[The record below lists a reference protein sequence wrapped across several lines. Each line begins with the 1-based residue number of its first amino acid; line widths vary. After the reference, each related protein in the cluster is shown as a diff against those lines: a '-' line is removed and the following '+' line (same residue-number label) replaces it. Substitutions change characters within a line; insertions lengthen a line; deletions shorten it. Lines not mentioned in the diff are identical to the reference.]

1 MVIASGPGPLGGN
14 IPPGI
19 TLASLHDSFYILLG
33 CLALLLI
40 ALFLLG
46 FVLRREPG
54 RFWRRKLVIVVAAMS
69 LLALLSAIQAW
80 SAYQSFAH
88 YGLPPNAGYLTW
100 YELVGQDVADQL
112 DGVVAGFGTCAF
124 LFSLATLIVL
134 CVVGEQIVM
143 SLRARRR
150 AVPRGIS

>member
-1 MVIASGPGPLGGN
+1 MVIASGPGPLAGN

-19 TLASLHDSFYILLG
+19 TLVSLRDSFYILLG

-54 RFWRRKLVIVVAAMS
+54 RFWRRKLVIFVAAMS
-69 LLALLSAIQAW
+69 LFALISAEQAW

-88 YGLPPNAGYLTW
+88 YGLPPNAGYLDW
-100 YELVGQDVADQL
+100 YERFGQDVADQL
-112 DGVVAGFGTCAF
+112 DGAVGGFGTCSF
-124 LFSLATLIVL
+124 LFCLATLAVL
-134 CVVGEQIVM
+134 SVVGEQIVT
-143 SLRARRR
+143 SLRTKRR
-150 AVPRGIS
+150 AIPRGIS